1 MCAICNHLGGAR
13 VAACEASE
21 ACVHARVQPTPSSAK
36 LSQAK
41 LSQAKSGQAKSRR
54 AKASRAEP
62 RELFVNVCVCVHVP
76 CSSGKKE
83 SYVNVCVC
91 VHVPCSSGKKES
103 YVNVCVCVH
112 VPCSSGKKES
122 HVNVCVC
129 VHVPCSS
136 GKKESRMVVLRMDL
150 ASSSDL
156 HCHTRVTCSRMTLQK
171 VRTLKGE
178 RQT

>member
-103 YVNVCVCVH
+103 
-112 VPCSSGKKES
+112 

>member
-103 YVNVCVCVH
+103 
-112 VPCSSGKKES
+112 
-122 HVNVCVC
+122 
-129 VHVPCSS
+129 
-136 GKKESRMVVLRMDL
+136 RMVVLRMDL